1 GSATPWV
8 TWRSVSTAS
17 TSTTSVPPSP
27 RASWGT
33 GSTTSFLRA
42 ACSPACAGPP
52 ERRPAESGRAVR
64 ALAALLAVACAAAAP
79 TTAGPEDDVEALLRA
94 SPSAASFSRHL
105 LVLTE
110 EPHPAG
116 SPRNMELA
124 DYVRDRFVEYG
135 LEDVRFHDTPA
146 LLSRP
151 VSASV
156 ELVAPARLRLKLA
169 EDPCPG
175 DQDSYL
181 YRRPGIVPY
190 HAYARSGD
198 VEAEVVYA
206 NGGGPEDFARLEKL
220 GIDVRGRIVLMRYSE
235 PYSYRG
241 YKVFLAESRGAAG
254 VIIYSDPQ

>member
-156 ELVAPARLRLKLA
+156 AIVSPTFVALPLG
-169 EDPCPG
+169 EDPDPR
-175 DQDSYL
+175 DKDSDAYAAVRL
-181 YRRPGIVPY
+181 VPW
-190 HAYARSGD
+190 HAYAPCGD
-198 VEAEVVYA
+198 VTAEVVYA
-206 NGGGPEDFARLEKL
+206 NGGSPEDFETLEKMHVE
-220 GIDVRGRIVLMRYSE
+220 VRGRIVLMRYSN

-241 YKVFLAESRGAAG
+241 YKVFLAETHGAAG
-254 VIIYSDPQ
+254 A